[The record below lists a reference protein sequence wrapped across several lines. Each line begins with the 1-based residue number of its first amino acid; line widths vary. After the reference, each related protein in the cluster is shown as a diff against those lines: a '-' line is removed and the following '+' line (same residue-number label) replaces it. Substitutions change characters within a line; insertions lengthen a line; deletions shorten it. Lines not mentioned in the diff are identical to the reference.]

1 MLALTRKKGES
12 IIIGDNIEVTILSIT
27 GDAVKIGI
35 DAPRAIP
42 VNRKEIYEQILEQNK
57 KAAETVVANV
67 SALSELLKAK
77 E

>member
-12 IIIGDNIEVTILSIT
+12 IIIGDNIEITILSIT

-42 VNRKEIYEQILEQNK
+42 VNRKEIYEQIQEQNK
-57 KAAETVVANV
+57 EAASTTKTTAIN
-67 SALSELLKAK
+67 LAK
-77 E
+77 LMRNQP

>member
-12 IIIGDNIEVTILSIT
+12 IIIGDNIEITILSIT

-57 KAAETVVANV
+57 KAAQNAVANV
-67 SALSELLKAK
+67 TALSEMIKNK
-77 E
+77 D